1 MMAAMRLVC
10 GLLALCAFLRGEPL
24 WGQTE
29 ASSLL
34 GRWQLR
40 LWVTGPAAR
49 SAGLR
54 AGSGQLE
61 LGWADLGSGADH
73 RNVYGVTYDTT
84 LHLMFGAPR
93 FGPAQAVL
101 TAEGKMDLA
110 FNPFVDHGAFRLTGT
125 IRGDSIIGEWQ
136 RTNFADDGYRGAF
149 TMVRRH

>member
-1 MMAAMRLVC
+1 MKLVC
-10 GLLALCAFLRGEPL
+10 GLLALCAFLGGESG
-24 WGQTE
+24 WAQTP

-34 GRWQLR
+34 GSWQLR

-49 SAGLR
+49 SAGPR
-54 AGSGQLE
+54 AASGQLE
-61 LGWADLGSGADH
+61 LGWLDIGSGSPAR
-73 RNVYGVTYDTT
+73 RNVYSVTYDTT
-84 LHLMFGAPR
+84 LHVMLGASG

-101 TAEGKMDLA
+101 TAQGKVELA
-110 FNPFVDHGAFRLTGT
+110 FNPFVDHGAFRLTGA